1 MMLSNYN
8 YDESW
13 KRFVPKEKRCSYCF
27 QNESE
32 NVNNYDFI
40 KLYKVKDRTNFVIYR
55 SLKYEEM
62 TIGISRCND
71 CVQFHEEV
79 SRKSPILKY
88 AIYLLIL
95 IFVLPVFGLK
105 VFVIGITLSLIIF
118 FLLHKYATKNKSPK
132 ERLTLKQGIASN
144 ETIQN
149 LVISGWVFD
158 QPSA

>member
-1 MMLSNYN
+1 MLSKYNYN
-8 YDESW
+8 ESL
-13 KRFVPKEKRCSYCF
+13 KRFEPKEKRCGYCF

-32 NVNNYDFI
+32 NINNYDFI
-40 KLYKVKDRTNFVIYR
+40 KLYKVKDRTNFVVYR

-62 TIGISRCND
+62 MIGISRCND
-71 CVQFHEEV
+71 CVEFHEEA

-105 VFVIGITLSLIIF
+105 VFIVGMALSITLF
-118 FLLHKYATKNKSPK
+118 FVLHKYAKKSKNPE

-144 ETIQN
+144 ETIQD
-149 LVISGWVFD
+149 LVIAGWIFD
-158 QPSA
+158 KPSA

>member
-1 MMLSNYN
+1 MLSRYNYN
-8 YDESW
+8 ESL
-13 KRFVPKEKRCSYCF
+13 KRFEPKERRCGYCF

-62 TIGISRCND
+62 IIGISRCND
-71 CVQFHEEV
+71 CVEFHEEA

-95 IFVLPVFGLK
+95 TFILPVFGLK
-105 VFVIGITLSLIIF
+105 VFVIGITLSVILF
-118 FLLHKYATKNKSPK
+118 FLLHKYVIKTNNSKG
-132 ERLTLKQGIASN
+132 RLTLKQGIASN
-144 ETIQN
+144 ETIQD
-149 LVISGWVFD
+149 LVISGWTFD
-158 QPSA
+158 KPSA